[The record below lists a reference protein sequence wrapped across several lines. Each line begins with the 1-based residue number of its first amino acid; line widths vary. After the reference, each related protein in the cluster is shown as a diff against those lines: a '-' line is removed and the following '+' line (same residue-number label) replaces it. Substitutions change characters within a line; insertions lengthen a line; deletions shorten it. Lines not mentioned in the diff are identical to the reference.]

1 METSKRVIPFMAV
14 PPIGIVKDEIDA
26 RGISQKEFAERLGM
40 KASNLCRMF
49 KTGAAI
55 TVSFARKLESAL
67 GIPADSW
74 LRLQAMYEE
83 DVIAIEH
90 RNEKENKACAAE
102 SALSHEFN
110 MVELYKRLGINTSSF
125 IHEKLDILKELI
137 GFEPELLPSAQIAYT
152 GKYKKSET
160 LQSDIRNMRTWNVLA
175 YISSKKA
182 IPTSSYVQDGA
193 VLAARDIAQKAH
205 NGDITEA
212 WIKET
217 LSNYGI
223 SYSHVPALPKAP
235 IDAYSSW
242 INEYPS
248 IVTTHRH
255 NDMDMLVFN
264 VMHELGHI
272 QKHLRPQTNMVYVA
286 DAQSDLMNDPKEREA
301 NKFAEDMIIP
311 ANLWKSIMK
320 SGGANGIGAPNIVA
334 YLRKESQRLHLDFGL
349 VMWRYKFETSTYAYR
364 GIKAKKIV

>member
-1 METSKRVIPFMAV
+1 METSKRIIPFIAV
-14 PPIGIVKDEIDA
+14 PPIGIVKDEIEA

-40 KASNLCRMF
+40 KASNMCRMF

-55 TVSFARKLESAL
+55 TVPFARKLEAAL

-83 DVIAIEH
+83 DVIAIKQ
-90 RNEKENKACAAE
+90 RNEKEAMAVVVEN
-102 SALSHEFN
+102 ALSQEYN
-110 MVELYKRLGINTSSF
+110 MAELYDRLGISPSAF
-125 IHEKLDILKELI
+125 IHKKLDILKGVI
-137 GFEPELLPSAQIAYT
+137 GFEPALLPSAQTVYA
-152 GKYKKSET
+152 GKYKKSDV
-160 LQSDIRNMRTWNVLA
+160 LRSDAKNMRTWNVLA
-175 YISSKKA
+175 YIASKKA
-182 IPTSSYVQDGA
+182 VPDSPYVQDGA
-193 VLAARDIAQKAH
+193 VLAAMEIARKAH
-205 NGDITEA
+205 NGNITEA

-217 LSNYGI
+217 LSSHGI
-223 SYSHVPALPKAP
+223 SYSYVPALQKAP

-242 INEYPS
+242 VNEYPS

-264 VMHELGHI
+264 IIHELGHI
-272 QKHLRPQTNMVYVA
+272 QKHLRPRSNLVYVA
-286 DAQSDLMNDPKEREA
+286 GGQSDFANDPKEREA
-301 NKFAEDMIIP
+301 NRFAEDMIIP
-311 ANLWKSIMK
+311 AKIWKGIMN

-334 YLRKESQRLHLDFGL
+334 YLKKESQRLHLDFGL